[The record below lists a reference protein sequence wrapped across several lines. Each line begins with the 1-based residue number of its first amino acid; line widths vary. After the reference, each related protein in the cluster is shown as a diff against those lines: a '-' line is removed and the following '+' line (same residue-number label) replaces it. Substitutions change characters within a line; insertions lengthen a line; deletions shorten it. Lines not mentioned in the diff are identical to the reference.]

1 MSRASI
7 LENIRRNKPSLE
19 LLPEIAEFKSD
30 SKDLLELF
38 KKNLSQVGGQAI
50 EIAEKEI
57 ATNIKEHFG
66 QLKFIVSNDDSLN
79 IATKKISEITDLKE
93 FDSLDLVVLRCGFGV
108 AENGAVW
115 VSSNDISHRVLPFIA
130 EHAVFIVP
138 KNEIVS
144 NMHEA
149 YKRINL
155 LRTNGFGAFISGPSK
170 TADIEQSLVIGAH
183 GSKSLIVYLI

>member
-1 MSRASI
+1 MSRVSI
-7 LENIRRNKPSLE
+7 LENIRKNKPSIE
-19 LLPEIAEFKSD
+19 ALPNIPAFKSYN
-30 SKDLLELF
+30 SGLIELF
-38 KKNLSQVGGQAI
+38 KRQLSQVGGQAI
-50 EIAEKEI
+50 EIAEKDI
-57 ATNIKEHFG
+57 ATNIKEQFG
-66 QLKFIVSNDDSLN
+66 ELKFIVSNDDTLN
-79 IATKKISEITDLKE
+79 IETIDSKKITDLKI
-93 FDSLDLVVLRCGFGV
+93 FDNLDLVVLRCGFGV

-130 EHAVFIVP
+130 EHAVFIIP
-138 KNEIVS
+138 KNELVS

-155 LRTNGFGAFISGPSK
+155 LETNGFGVFISGPSK

>member
-7 LENIRRNKPSLE
+7 LDNIRRNKPSLE
-19 LLPEIAEFKSD
+19 LLPEIPEYKSD
-30 SKDLLELF
+30 SKDLLEQF

-50 EIAEKEI
+50 EIAEKDI
-57 ATNIKEHFG
+57 AKNIKEHFG
-66 QLKFIVSNDDSLN
+66 PLKFIVSNDKSLN
-79 IATKKISEITDLKE
+79 VETIDSTKITDLKE
-93 FDSLDLVVLRCGFGV
+93 FDNLDLVVLRSGFGV

-115 VSSNDISHRVLPFIA
+115 ISSNDISHRVLPFIA
-130 EHAVFIVP
+130 EHAVFIVQ
-138 KNEIVS
+138 KNEMVS

-155 LRTNGFGAFISGPSK
+155 LETKGFGTFISGPSK

-183 GSKSLIVYLI
+183 GAKSLIVYLT

>member
-1 MSRASI
+1 MSRATI

-19 LLPEIAEFKSD
+19 LLPEIPLYKSANP
-30 SKDLLELF
+30 DLTELF
-38 KKNLSQVGGQAI
+38 KKQLYQVGGQAI
-50 EIAEKEI
+50 EIAEKDI
-57 ATNIKEHFG
+57 KANIKEHFG
-66 QLKFIVSNDDSLN
+66 ELKFIVSNDKSLN
-79 IATKKISEITDLKE
+79 VETIDAVKITDLKKFE
-93 FDSLDLVVLRCGFGV
+93 SLDLVVLKCGFGV

-115 VSSNDISHRVLPFIA
+115 VSSTDICHRVLPFIA

-138 KNEIVS
+138 KKELVS

-155 LRTNGFGAFISGPSK
+155 LGTNGFGTFISGPSK

>member
-7 LENIRRNKPSLE
+7 LENIRSNKPSLE
-19 LLPEIAEFKSD
+19 LLPEMPEYKSEN
-30 SKDLLELF
+30 SDLIKLF
-38 KKNLSQVGGQAI
+38 KMHLSQVGGQVI

-79 IATKKISEITDLKE
+79 IETKKLSEISDLME
-93 FDSLDLVVLRCGFGV
+93 FDNLDLVVLRCGFGV

-130 EHAVFIVP
+130 EHAVFIVQ
-138 KNEIVS
+138 KKEMVS

-155 LRTNGFGAFISGPSK
+155 LGTDGFGTFISGPSK

-183 GSKSLIVYLI
+183 GSKSLIVYLV